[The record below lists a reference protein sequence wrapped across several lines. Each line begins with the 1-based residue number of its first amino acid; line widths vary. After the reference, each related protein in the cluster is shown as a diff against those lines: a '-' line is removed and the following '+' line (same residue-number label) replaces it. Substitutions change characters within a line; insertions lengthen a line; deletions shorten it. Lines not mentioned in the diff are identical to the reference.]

1 MRLIILA
8 LLSAAVPVAAAA
20 ADENFIRL
28 KQAPGVEQVQAN
40 CSVCHSLDYVQMNST
55 FLSASAWDAEIAK
68 MINVYGAP
76 INATDLDTIG
86 NYLKANYG
94 K

>member
-1 MRLIILA
+1 MRLIIVI
-8 LLSAAVPVAAAA
+8 LLSSAVPAVAA
-20 ADENFIRL
+20 ADENLIRL

-40 CSVCHSLDYVQMNST
+40 CSACHSLDYVQMNST

-68 MINVYGAP
+68 MINVFGAP
-76 INATDLDTIG
+76 INATDLNTIG

-94 K
+94 N

>member
-8 LLSAAVPVAAAA
+8 LLSSAVPVVAA
-20 ADENFIRL
+20 ADENLIRL

-40 CSVCHSLDYVQMNST
+40 CSACHSLDYVQMNST

-68 MINVYGAP
+68 MMNVFGAP
-76 INATDLDTIG
+76 INATDLNTIG

-94 K
+94 N

>member
-1 MRLIILA
+1 MRLIIVI
-8 LLSAAVPVAAAA
+8 LLSSAVPAVAA
-20 ADENFIRL
+20 ADENLVRL

-40 CSVCHSLDYVQMNST
+40 CSACHSLDYVQMNST

-68 MINVYGAP
+68 MINVFGAP
-76 INATDLDTIG
+76 INATDLNTIG

>member
-1 MRLIILA
+1 MRLMILA
-8 LLSAAVPVAAAA
+8 LLSSAVPVVAA
-20 ADENFIRL
+20 ADENLIRL

-40 CSVCHSLDYVQMNST
+40 CSACHSLDYVQMNST

-68 MINVYGAP
+68 MMNVFGAP
-76 INATDLDTIG
+76 INATDLNTIG

-94 K
+94 N

>member
-1 MRLIILA
+1 MRLIIVI
-8 LLSAAVPVAAAA
+8 LLSSAVPAVAA
-20 ADENFIRL
+20 ADENLVRL

-40 CSVCHSLDYVQMNST
+40 CSACHSLDYVQMNST

-68 MINVYGAP
+68 MINVFGAP
-76 INATDLDTIG
+76 INATDLNTIG

-94 K
+94 N